1 MGGEYVRLPDGFR
14 NIRSMRAVVYSAP
27 RQFEVRTVP
36 TPEPGA
42 GEVRLAV
49 EMAGMCGTDLHIHD
63 GGFFSKYP
71 LTPGHE
77 IVGRVD
83 TIGEGVADLAVGQR
97 VAADNTVLCGYC
109 SSCRRDEPLFCRNFY
124 SLGVNGPGAFAEY
137 VIVLAEKCFP
147 ADDLDPAT
155 AVMTEPTACAIHG
168 MDVLNL
174 RPGSDVLLF
183 GAGPTGLVVA
193 QLLVH
198 GGAARVTVAA
208 PTEFKLALA
217 RAYGVDKTVRINK
230 ADPGASLA
238 DLRNHAPD
246 GYDVVVEATGAAAVG
261 EMCVPLVRDGGTV
274 LIYGMADENV
284 LLPIHTYEVFRREL
298 TVKGSFAQTHCFD
311 RALAVLR
318 SGRVRTE
325 GIVTHRFDLGD
336 YARALEALRSEPT
349 CMKAAI
355 VP

>member
-1 MGGEYVRLPDGFR
+1 
-14 NIRSMRAVVYSAP
+14 MRAVVYDAP
-27 RQFEVRTVP
+27 RSFEVRTVP

-49 EMAGMCGTDLHIHD
+49 EMAGMCGTDLHIHE
-63 GGFFSKYP
+63 GGFFSRYP

-83 TIGEGVADLAVGQR
+83 SIGDAVDGLSVGQR
-97 VAADNTVLCGYC
+97 VAADNTVLCGHC
-109 SSCRRDEPLFCRNFY
+109 PSCRRDEPLFCRNFY
-124 SLGVNGPGAFAEY
+124 SLGVNGPGAFADY
-137 VIVLAEKCFP
+137 VLVRAEKCFP
-147 ADDLDPAT
+147 ADDLSPAT

-168 MDVLNL
+168 MDVLGL

-183 GAGPTGLVVA
+183 GAGPTGLVLA

-217 RAYGVDKTVRINK
+217 RGYGVDTTVRIDR

-238 DLRNHAPD
+238 TLRANAPE
-246 GYDVVVEATGAAAVG
+246 GYDVVVEATGAVAVG
-261 EMCVPLVRDGGTV
+261 EMCVPLTRDGGTV
-274 LIYGMADENV
+274 LIYGMAEERV
-284 LLPIHTYEVFRREL
+284 ILPMRPYEVFRREL

-311 RALAVLR
+311 RALSVLR
-318 SGRVRTE
+318 SCRVQTE
-325 GIVTHRFDLGD
+325 GIVTHEFRLGE
-336 YARALEALRSEPT
+336 YENALEAVRDDPG
-349 CMKAAI
+349 CMKAVI

>member
-1 MGGEYVRLPDGFR
+1 
-14 NIRSMRAVVYSAP
+14 MRAVVYDAP
-27 RQFEVRTVP
+27 RRFALRDVP
-36 TPEPGA
+36 TPEPGV

-83 TIGEGVADLAVGQR
+83 SLGDAVDDLSVGQR
-97 VAADNTVLCGYC
+97 VVADNTVLCGHC
-109 SSCRRDEPLFCRNFY
+109 PSCRRDKPLFCRNFY
-124 SLGVNGPGAFAEY
+124 SLGVNGPGAFADY
-137 VIVLAEKCFP
+137 VIVRADKCFP
-147 ADDLDPAT
+147 ADDLSPST

-168 MDVLNL
+168 MDVLEL
-174 RPGSDVLLF
+174 RPGSEVLVF
-183 GAGPTGLVVA
+183 GAGPTGLVLA

-217 RAYGVDKTVRINK
+217 RAYGVDSAVQIARSN
-230 ADPGASLA
+230 PGASLGV
-238 DLRNHAPD
+238 LRENVPD
-246 GYDVVVEATGAAAVG
+246 GYDVVVEATGAVAVG
-261 EMCVPLVRDGGTV
+261 DLCLPLTRDGGTV
-274 LIYGMADENV
+274 LVYGMADEKAV
-284 LLPIHTYEVFRREL
+284 LPIHPYELFRREL
-298 TVKGSFAQTHCFD
+298 TLKGSFAQTHCFD

-325 GIVTHRFDLGD
+325 GIVTHEFHLGE
-336 YARALEALRSEPT
+336 YQSALETLRNDPS

-355 VP
+355 IP

>member
-1 MGGEYVRLPDGFR
+1 
-14 NIRSMRAVVYSAP
+14 
-27 RQFEVRTVP
+27 
-36 TPEPGA
+36 
-42 GEVRLAV
+42 
-49 EMAGMCGTDLHIHD
+49 MAGMCGTDLHIHD
-63 GGFFSKYP
+63 GGFFSRYP

-77 IVGRVD
+77 IVGWVD
-83 TIGEGVADLAVGQR
+83 QLGDEVEGLTVGQR
-97 VAADNTVLCGYC
+97 VVADNTVLCGHC
-109 SSCRRDEPLFCRNFY
+109 PSCRRDEPLFCRNFY
-124 SLGVNGPGAFAEY
+124 SLGVNGPGAFADY
-137 VIVLAEKCFP
+137 VVVRAEKCFP
-147 ADDLDPAT
+147 AEDLSPAT

-168 MDVLNL
+168 MDVLDA

-183 GAGPTGLVVA
+183 GAGPTGLVLA

-217 RAYGVDKTVRINK
+217 REYGVDTTVQMDR

-238 DLRNHAPD
+238 ELRENAPE
-246 GYDVVVEATGAAAVG
+246 GYDVVVEATGALAVG
-261 EMCVPLVRDGGTV
+261 ELCVPLTRDGGTV
-274 LIYGMADENV
+274 LIYGMADEKAV
-284 LLPIHTYEVFRREL
+284 LPLHPYEVFRREL

-311 RALAVLR
+311 RSLAVMR

-325 GIVTHRFDLGD
+325 GIVTHEFRLSD
-336 YARALEALRSEPT
+336 YDSALEALRSDAS

>member
-1 MGGEYVRLPDGFR
+1 V
-14 NIRSMRAVVYSAP
+14 RAVVYSAP
-27 RQFEVRTVP
+27 RVFEVTTLP

-49 EMAGMCGTDLHIHD
+49 ELAGMCGTDLHIHE

-83 TIGEGVADLAVGQR
+83 SMGDGVEGLIVGQR
-97 VAADNTVLCGYC
+97 VVADNTVLCGHC
-109 SSCRRDEPLFCRNFY
+109 PSCRRDKPLYCSNFY
-124 SLGVNGPGAFAEY
+124 SLGVNGPGAFADY
-137 VIVLAEKCFP
+137 VTVLAEKCFP
-147 ADDLDPAT
+147 ADDLSLGA

-168 MDVLNL
+168 MDVLGA
-174 RPGSDVLLF
+174 RPGSDVLVF
-183 GAGPTGLVVA
+183 GAGPTGLVLA

-217 RAYGVDKTVRINK
+217 RTYGIDKTVQIDRG
-230 ADPGASLA
+230 DPGASLPT
-238 DLRNHAPD
+238 LRDNAPD
-246 GYDVVVEATGAAAVG
+246 GYHVVVEATGAVAVG
-261 EMCVPLVRDGGTV
+261 EMCLPLTRDGGTV
-274 LIYGMADENV
+274 LIYGMADESAV
-284 LLPIHTYEVFRREL
+284 LAVHPYEVFRREL

-311 RALAVLR
+311 RALGVLR

-325 GIVTHRFDLGD
+325 GIVTHEFHLED
-336 YARALEALRSEPT
+336 YGRALEALREDRS

>member
-1 MGGEYVRLPDGFR
+1 
-14 NIRSMRAVVYSAP
+14 MRAVVYSAP
-27 RQFEVRTVP
+27 RQFEVLTVP
-36 TPEPGA
+36 TPEPRV

-83 TIGEGVADLAVGQR
+83 SLGEAVGGIAVGQR

-109 SSCRRDEPLFCRNFY
+109 ASCRRDEPLFCRNFY
-124 SLGVNGPGAFAEY
+124 SLGVNGPGAFAEF
-137 VIVLAEKCFP
+137 VIVRAEKCFP
-147 ADDLDPAT
+147 ADDLSLNT
-155 AVMTEPTACAIHG
+155 AVMTEPTACAVHG
-168 MDVLNL
+168 MDVLDL
-174 RPGSDVLLF
+174 RPGSQVLVF
-183 GAGPTGLVVA
+183 GAGPTGLVLA

-217 RAYGVDKTVRINK
+217 RAYGVDATVQMDRANP
-230 ADPGASLA
+230 AASLA
-238 DLRNHAPD
+238 PLHDDAPD
-246 GYDVVVEATGAAAVG
+246 GYDVVVEATGATGVG
-261 EMCVPLVRDGGTV
+261 ELCLQLARDGGTV
-274 LIYGMADENV
+274 LVYGMADERSI
-284 LLPIHTYEVFRREL
+284 LPVHPYEIFRRQL

-311 RALAVLR
+311 RALGVLR

-325 GIVTHRFDLGD
+325 GIVTHEFRLAD
-336 YARALEALRSEPT
+336 YARALEAVRDNPS

>member
-1 MGGEYVRLPDGFR
+1 
-14 NIRSMRAVVYSAP
+14 MRAVVYDAP
-27 RQFEVRTVP
+27 RSFEVRTVP

-49 EMAGMCGTDLHIHD
+49 EMAGMCGTDLHIHE
-63 GGFFSKYP
+63 GGFFSRYP

-83 TIGEGVADLAVGQR
+83 SIGDAVEGLSVGQR
-97 VAADNTVLCGYC
+97 VAADNTVLCGHC
-109 SSCRRDEPLFCRNFY
+109 PFCRRDEPLFCRNFY
-124 SLGVNGPGAFAEY
+124 SLGVNGPGAFADY
-137 VIVLAEKCFP
+137 VLVRAEKCFP
-147 ADDLDPAT
+147 VDDLSPAT

-168 MDVLNL
+168 MDVLGL

-183 GAGPTGLVVA
+183 GAGPTGLVLA

-217 RAYGVDKTVRINK
+217 RGYGVDTTVQIDR

-238 DLRNHAPD
+238 TLRANAPE
-246 GYDVVVEATGAAAVG
+246 GYDVVVEATGAVAVG
-261 EMCVPLVRDGGTV
+261 EMCLPLTRDGGTV
-274 LIYGMADENV
+274 LIYGMAEERAI
-284 LLPIHTYEVFRREL
+284 LPMRPYEVFRREL

-311 RALAVLR
+311 RALSVLR
-318 SGRVRTE
+318 SGRVQTE
-325 GIVTHRFDLGD
+325 GIVTHEFRLGE
-336 YARALEALRSEPT
+336 YENALEAVRDDPG
-349 CMKAAI
+349 CMKAVI

>member
-1 MGGEYVRLPDGFR
+1 
-14 NIRSMRAVVYSAP
+14 MRAVVYSAP
-27 RQFEVRTVP
+27 RQFEIQTVP

-83 TIGEGVADLAVGQR
+83 SLGEAVDGLAVGQR

-109 SSCRRDEPLFCRNFY
+109 PSCRRDEPLFCRNFY
-124 SLGVNGPGAFAEY
+124 SLGVNGPGAFAEF
-137 VIVLAEKCFP
+137 VVVRAEKCFP
-147 ADDLDPAT
+147 ADDLGPGT
-155 AVMTEPTACAIHG
+155 AVMAEPTACAIHG
-168 MDVLNL
+168 MDVLEL
-174 RPGSDVLLF
+174 RPGSQVLVF
-183 GAGPTGLVVA
+183 GAGPTGLVLA

-217 RAYGVDKTVRINK
+217 REYGVDTTVQMDRGNPRACLATLR
-230 ADPGASLA
+230 ADV
-238 DLRNHAPD
+238 PD
-246 GYDVVVEATGAAAVG
+246 GYDVVIEATGATSVG
-261 EMCVPLVRDGGTV
+261 ELCLPLARDGGTI
-274 LIYGMADENV
+274 LIYGMADEQAV
-284 LLPIHTYEVFRREL
+284 LPIHPYEIFRREL

-311 RALAVLR
+311 RALGVLR

-325 GIVTHRFDLGD
+325 GMITHEFDLED
-336 YARALEALRSEPT
+336 YDRALEAFRDDPS

>member
-1 MGGEYVRLPDGFR
+1 MK
-14 NIRSMRAVVYSAP
+14 AVVYSAP

-49 EMAGMCGTDLHIHD
+49 EMAGMCGTDIHIHD

-77 IVGRVD
+77 IVGHVD
-83 TIGEGVADLAVGQR
+83 SVGIGAEGLSVGQR
-97 VAADNTVLCGYC
+97 VAADNTVLCGHC
-109 SSCRRDEPLFCRNFY
+109 PSCRRDQPLFCRNFY
-124 SLGVNGPGAFAEY
+124 SLGVNGPGAFAEF
-137 VIVLAEKCFP
+137 VIVRAEKCFP
-147 ADDLDPAT
+147 VDDLSPST

-168 MDVLNL
+168 MDVLDL

-183 GAGPTGLVVA
+183 GAGPTGLVLA
-193 QLLVH
+193 QLLMH

-208 PTEFKLALA
+208 PTAYKLALA
-217 RAYGVDKTVRINK
+217 REYGVDKTLQIDR
-230 ADPGASLA
+230 ADPGASLGA
-238 DLRNHAPD
+238 LRDGAPD
-246 GYDVVVEATGAAAVG
+246 GYDVIVEATGSLAVG
-261 EMCVPLVRDGGTV
+261 GMCVPLVRDGGTI
-274 LIYGMADENV
+274 LIYGMADEGAV
-284 LLPIHTYEVFRREL
+284 LSIHPYEIFRREL

-311 RALAVLR
+311 HALAVLR

-325 GIVTHRFDLGD
+325 GIVTHQFSLDA
-336 YARALEALRSEPT
+336 YESALEALRNEPS

>member
-1 MGGEYVRLPDGFR
+1 MK
-14 NIRSMRAVVYSAP
+14 AVVYDAP
-27 RQFEVRTVP
+27 RDFDVRTIP
-36 TPEPGA
+36 TPEAGA

-49 EMAGMCGTDLHIHD
+49 EMAGMCGTDLHIHK

-83 TIGEGVADLAVGQR
+83 SVGEAVDGVAVGQR
-97 VAADNTVLCGYC
+97 VAADNTVLCGHC
-109 SSCRRDEPLFCRNFY
+109 LSCRRDKPLFCRNFY

-137 VIVLAEKCFP
+137 VIVRAEKCFP
-147 ADDLDPAT
+147 ADDLSLAT

-183 GAGPTGLVVA
+183 GAGPTGLVLA

-217 RAYGVDKTVRINK
+217 REYGVDTTVQIDRANP
-230 ADPGASLA
+230 AASLA
-238 DLRNHAPD
+238 TLRDGAPD
-246 GYDVVVEATGAAAVG
+246 GYDVVVEATGAIAVS
-261 EMCVPLVRDGGTV
+261 ELCLPLARDGGTV
-274 LIYGMADENV
+274 LIYGMADEKAV
-284 LLPIHTYEVFRREL
+284 LSASPYEIFRREL

-311 RALAVLR
+311 RALGVLR

-325 GIVTHRFDLGD
+325 GIVTHQFHLGD
-336 YARALEALRSEPT
+336 YGRALEALQDNPS